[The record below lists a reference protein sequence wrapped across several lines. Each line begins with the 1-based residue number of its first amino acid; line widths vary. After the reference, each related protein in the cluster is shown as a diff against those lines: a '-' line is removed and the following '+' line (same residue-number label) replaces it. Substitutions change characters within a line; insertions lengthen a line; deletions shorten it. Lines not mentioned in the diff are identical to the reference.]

1 MIKQSLPRFTILCT
15 TYTQGGEPPDR
26 FSQAAT
32 YFYPYDQAVVNTVNE
47 IKTELK
53 TLGVGLLIID
63 PLVGSI
69 EGRVYLR
76 LFNELIRS
84 YRTRSEL
91 VFTSSDAKHRIY
103 ALPQQ

>member
-1 MIKQSLPRFTILCT
+1 MGANL
-15 TYTQGGEPPDR
+15 G
-26 FSQAAT
+26 
-32 YFYPYDQAVVNTVNE
+32 TVNE
-47 IKTELK
+47 IKSELK
-53 TLGVGLLIID
+53 TLGICLLIID

-91 VFTSSDAKHRIY
+91 RFTSSDAKQRIY
-103 ALPQQ
+103 ALPRQ